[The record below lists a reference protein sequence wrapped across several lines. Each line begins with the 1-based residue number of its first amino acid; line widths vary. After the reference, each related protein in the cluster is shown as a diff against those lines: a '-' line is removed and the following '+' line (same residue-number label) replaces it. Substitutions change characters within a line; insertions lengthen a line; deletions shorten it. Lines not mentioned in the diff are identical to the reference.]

1 VSYAPLLLIAA
12 LIVPPAALAHTVFRS
27 PLAEPKVPD
36 YRSPAVGS
44 PAAGGHG
51 RVLSAGEYSGIAMAA
66 AWLTCYFACMEP
78 DAAES
83 AFTQLGQRGLVRRM
97 HEQLDELLAARD
109 QMEQLLRVIVDIG
122 SNLENLDVT
131 LHGIV
136 KAAMELTG
144 ARYGAL
150 GVYGSGGSLAS
161 FIQEGID
168 ADAARRLGDLPISEP
183 LRVVDLTAYQG
194 ASGLTGQDPPIKAFL
209 GIPISVRGA
218 VFGNLYL
225 GDDRP
230 DRAFTDSEEIAARAL
245 ASAAAVAIDN
255 AGLFERQR
263 TSAKWMKASREITA
277 ELLAA
282 GPATRPLQL
291 IVDRALELTDAEQA
305 ILLVPTEPELPV
317 DDVDTHVVAAA
328 AGRYASQV
336 IGHRVPVEGSTSGG
350 VVRSGE
356 PLITNSFQ
364 YPIEGFTDVGQRSA
378 IVMPLRADDTVVG
391 AIAVARSEQQPPFDD
406 DYLELVSDFARH
418 AAIALALA
426 TGREHARE
434 LAVLADRERIA
445 HDLHDHVIQ
454 KLFAAGL
461 DIQSTIAR
469 ARSPEI
475 TDRLAGTLD
484 DLQGTIDD
492 IRATIFKLQNPVR
505 ESPDFRQRIQ
515 NTIAEF
521 TEDRDIATT
530 LDISGDLRV
539 VPGILAD
546 HAEAVITEAVSN
558 AVRHAGASHL
568 TVRICAD
575 DQLTVE
581 VIDDGHGIPQDNL
594 RRSGLANMERRAAQ
608 VGGGCSVTTG
618 PVGGTQV
625 YWTAPL
631 S

>member
-1 VSYAPLLLIAA
+1 MVAAP
-12 LIVPPAALAHTVFRS
+12 
-27 PLAEPKVPD
+27 
-36 YRSPAVGS
+36 
-44 PAAGGHG
+44 
-51 RVLSAGEYSGIAMAA
+51 
-66 AWLTCYFACMEP
+66 LTCYFALMER
-78 DAAES
+78 DAEES
-83 AFTQLGQRGLVRRM
+83 AFTQLGKRGLVRRM

-122 SNLENLDVT
+122 SNVENLDVT

-136 KAAMELTG
+136 KSAMELAG

-150 GVYGSGGSLAS
+150 GVYGSDGKLLSV
-161 FIQEGID
+161 IQEGID
-168 ADAARRLGDLPISEP
+168 ADAAQRLGDLPRSEP
-183 LRVVDLTAYQG
+183 LRVDDLTVYLRE
-194 ASGLTGQDPPIKAFL
+194 SGLAEQDPPIRAFL

-230 DRAFTDSEEIAARAL
+230 DRAFSDSEEIAARAL

-255 AGLFERQR
+255 ARLFERQR

-277 ELLAA
+277 ELLSA

-305 ILLVPTEPELPV
+305 ILLVPTEPDLPV
-317 DDVDTHVVAAA
+317 DDVDTLVVAAT
-328 AGRYASQV
+328 AGRYTSQV
-336 IGHRVPVEGSTSGG
+336 IGQRVPVEGSTTGG
-350 VVRSGE
+350 VVRHGE
-356 PLITNSFQ
+356 PLITSSFR
-364 YPIEGFTDVGQRSA
+364 YAIEGFTDAGERSA

-391 AIAVARSEQQPPFDD
+391 VIAVARAEQQPSFGD
-406 DYLELVSDFARH
+406 DYLELVSDFAQH
-418 AAIALALA
+418 AAVALALA
-426 TGREHARE
+426 SGREQARE
-434 LAVLADRERIA
+434 LAILADRERIA

-475 TDRLAGTLD
+475 TDRLTGTLD

-492 IRATIFKLQNPVR
+492 IRATIFKLQNPST
-505 ESPDFRQRIQ
+505 ETPDFRPRIQ
-515 NTIAEF
+515 NTIAEL
-521 TEDRDIATT
+521 TEDRGLATT
-530 LDISGDLRV
+530 LDISGDLAAIS
-539 VPGILAD
+539 GQLAD

-575 DQLTVE
+575 EQLTVE
-581 VIDDGHGIPQDNL
+581 VIDDGRGIPAANQ

-608 VGGGCSVTTG
+608 VGGHCSITAG
-618 PVGGTQV
+618 SQGGTRV
-625 YWTAPL
+625 CWAAPL